1 MKFLKKKLPLIIGI
15 ILLVI
20 GVGLIAY
27 QPIMNYIVTPK
38 VLESSYEK
46 TFKEINNKR
55 IKDNLENAKKA
66 SDKDFDFNNIELLSG
81 DITKINPNIDKSKI
95 VGEIYI
101 PKVKLHLPITYGTTN
116 ENLLYSATTMKKNQK
131 MGDGNYSLAGHN
143 AVNRSVLFA
152 PLHDVKTHD
161 YVYVTNKKDVYK
173 YLVDDILV
181 VKPSEVNVIDD
192 VGDKKM
198 ITLVTCEDFAGT
210 KRLIVQGTLVD
221 TFPYEKKMALE
232 KSMK

>member
-1 MKFLKKKLPLIIGI
+1 MKKKLPLIIGI

-20 GVGLIAY
+20 GIGLVAY
-27 QPIMNYIVTPK
+27 QPIINYIITPK
-38 VLESSYEK
+38 VLENSYET
-46 TFKEINNKR
+46 TFKEINDKR
-55 IKDNLENAKKA
+55 IQDNQKNAEKA
-66 SDKDFDFNNIELLSG
+66 SDKDFDFSNIELLSG
-81 DITKINPNIDKSKI
+81 DITKINPKIDKSKI

-101 PKVKLHLPITYGTTN
+101 PKVKMHLPITFGTTN
-116 ENLLYSATTMKKNQK
+116 ENLLYSATTMKKDQK
-131 MGDGNYSLAGHN
+131 MGEGNYALAGHN

-152 PLHDVKTHD
+152 PLHDVKNHD
-161 YVYVTNKKDVYK
+161 YVYVTDKQDVYK

-181 VKPSEVNVIDD
+181 VKPNEVNVIKD

-210 KRLIVQGTLVD
+210 KRLIVQGTLID
-221 TFPYEKKMALE
+221 TFPYDTKMALE